1 MLRAPD
7 IVQVAAQSGQ
17 PINNVAKTYFTTG
30 IGLGIDRLIV
40 RSDEIDTSRYY
51 DKLAVNRSI
60 DGILQTLRVIVIS
73 TMAAKSGKKDPWQ
86 HWSKRHEAALSRI
99 QRGIDELLSETG
111 FTLAKLAVASS
122 QLSDLAAETR

>member
-1 MLRAPD
+1 
-7 IVQVAAQSGQ
+7 VT
-17 PINNVAKTYFTTG
+17 NVAKTYFTAG
-30 IGLGIDRLIV
+30 IALGIDRLIV

-60 DGILQTLRVIVIS
+60 DGILQTLRGIVVS
-73 TMAAKSGKKDPWQ
+73 TMSVKSGKQDPWAQ
-86 HWSKRHEAALSRI
+86 WSSRNEAALTRV

-122 QLSDLAAETR
+122 QLSDLAVETG